1 MGEQR
6 PSTAATSHHS
16 KDPVGTGAS
25 SQLSLQA
32 RPPAHPPS
40 APAGRLP
47 EDGAG
52 AAPPAQTVGLAAVLT
67 TLPAWLFSED
77 AASRAL
83 QEVVRAVLSVIV
95 SLCYKKNKR
104 EKGKKEGR
112 TKKKQRMKERLQ
124 WEPTR
129 GWKAVPQ
136 KRSWEHRLRTAVLR
150 LPIDPSPFTGADL
163 HPSGHPTHM
172 ESLPWGLLGA
182 LPTLPSE
189 WSGLTQR
196 QPPSCL
202 RPSPG

>member
-1 MGEQR
+1 MKLKTIKPGRSQKSGLGEQR

-83 QEVVRAVLSVIV
+83 QEVVRAVLSEI
-95 SLCYKKNKR
+95 
-104 EKGKKEGR
+104 
-112 TKKKQRMKERLQ
+112 
-124 WEPTR
+124 
-129 GWKAVPQ
+129 
-136 KRSWEHRLRTAVLR
+136 
-150 LPIDPSPFTGADL
+150 GA
-163 HPSGHPTHM
+163 HV
-172 ESLPWGLLGA
+172 
-182 LPTLPSE
+182 
-189 WSGLTQR
+189 
-196 QPPSCL
+196 
-202 RPSPG
+202 